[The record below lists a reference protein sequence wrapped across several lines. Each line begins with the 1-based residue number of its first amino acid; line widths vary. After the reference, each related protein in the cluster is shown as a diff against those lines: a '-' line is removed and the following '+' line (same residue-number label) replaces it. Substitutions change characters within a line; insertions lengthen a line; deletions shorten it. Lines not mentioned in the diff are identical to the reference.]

1 MTGRS
6 RSTRQSRAATFNHG
20 REPESRPKLQQ
31 IFAEDTGVLEQ
42 PRQLQSNLDRVQKE
56 YSDTDDAET
65 LLREL
70 DCDLMYLLGRAEAVN
85 KKRGKYLAQ
94 RAPMNRLPS
103 EVRVAGF
110 VASVPDRLSASFTHI

>member
-6 RSTRQSRAATFNHG
+6 RSTHQSRATTFNHG
-20 REPESRPKLQQ
+20 REPESRPDSQQ
-31 IFAEDTGVLEQ
+31 IFAENTGVLEQ
-42 PRQLQSNLDRVQKE
+42 PQQPRSHSDEAQKGE
-56 YSDTDDAET
+56 SDTDDAET

-70 DCDLMYLLGRAEAVN
+70 NSDLMYLLGRAEAVN
-85 KKRGKYLAQ
+85 MKRGKILAR